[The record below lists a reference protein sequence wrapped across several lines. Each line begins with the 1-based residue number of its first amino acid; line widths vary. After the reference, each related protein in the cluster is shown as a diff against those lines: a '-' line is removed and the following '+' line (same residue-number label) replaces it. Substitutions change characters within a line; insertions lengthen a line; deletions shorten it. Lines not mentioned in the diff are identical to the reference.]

1 MLLDNGF
8 TNDRRVLREANT
20 LTEAGYQVNL
30 LCMQTPG
37 LPREEEI
44 NGFKVLRILPENV
57 KDPKAIGINQKLAK
71 IIATRFDFDV
81 LHCHDQFML
90 NLGVKLKKLLGDKP
104 VLVYDSHEL
113 FHAWPLNVDSKGLIV
128 WLKSFLV
135 RKYLIWRERKNAKHI
150 DYLITVNTSLAD
162 DLETYFKLGKTP
174 IVLRNIPEL
183 PSTFKRNYILRDIF
197 KIPKEGK
204 LLVFIGGNIYPK
216 TLNLEQ
222 VIEEFAN
229 KPNTHLVFISSD
241 RPGKRAIES
250 WVKARGYQNIYFHGL
265 IKPEEI
271 PAYLSSA
278 DAGLVP
284 TWNKND
290 LSYWY
295 ALDNKLFEYMMSEIP
310 VLATNQPEY
319 KRTIDEFN
327 FGVCVNPDVGGAYWT
342 GFQEILERKE
352 ELKAHARKAK
362 KVLNWDIEKEELM
375 GLYNRIKISKA

>member
-135 RKYLIWRERKNAKHI
+135 RKYLIWRE
-150 DYLITVNTSLAD
+150 
-162 DLETYFKLGKTP
+162 
-174 IVLRNIPEL
+174 
-183 PSTFKRNYILRDIF
+183 
-197 KIPKEGK
+197 
-204 LLVFIGGNIYPK
+204 
-216 TLNLEQ
+216 
-222 VIEEFAN
+222 
-229 KPNTHLVFISSD
+229 
-241 RPGKRAIES
+241 
-250 WVKARGYQNIYFHGL
+250 
-265 IKPEEI
+265 
-271 PAYLSSA
+271 
-278 DAGLVP
+278 
-284 TWNKND
+284 
-290 LSYWY
+290 
-295 ALDNKLFEYMMSEIP
+295 
-310 VLATNQPEY
+310 
-319 KRTIDEFN
+319 
-327 FGVCVNPDVGGAYWT
+327 
-342 GFQEILERKE
+342 
-352 ELKAHARKAK
+352 
-362 KVLNWDIEKEELM
+362 
-375 GLYNRIKISKA
+375 